1 MKPGLVRRDVFLADN
16 LMSLIRFEPEE
27 FIDIDSKLIEILKV
41 GLV

>member
-1 MKPGLVRRDVFLADN
+1 MKPGLVRRDVFLVDN
-16 LMSLIRFEPEE
+16 LMSLIRFELEE